1 MYNEITKIIQSGSY
15 ELADLLRRID
25 VLYADARLTDEGR
38 TALIDAARENAD
50 PTAAYAPLEQR
61 VAALEAWR
69 TEAEAR
75 LAALEAGGA
84 EPTEPEPADEY
95 PEWRKPTCAED
106 AYYAGMG
113 MTYTDG
119 RRYVCVA
126 PEGYGVTYGPDVM
139 PGMWRAVGDD
149 GGEGGDA

>member
-1 MYNEITKIIQSGSY
+1 MYDEITKIISGGSY
-15 ELADLLRRID
+15 ELADLLHRID
-25 VLYADARLTDEGR
+25 VLYADARLTEDER
-38 TALIDAARENAD
+38 AQLAEAARERAD

-75 LAALEAGGA
+75 MAALEG
-84 EPTEPEPADEY
+84 EPEEPGPADEY
-95 PEWRKPTCAED
+95 PAWHKPTCAED
-106 AYYAGMG
+106 AYYTGMG

-126 PEGYGVTYGPDVM
+126 PDGYGVTYGPDVL